1 MCEIKGRVEQAQGAG
16 AEGLDAATH
25 EAFTTRYQALLTE
38 GLAHNPAAAAVPGQR
53 GRSKQSKARNLLLRL
68 QQHEGEVL
76 RFMMDFRVPF
86 DNNLAERDLRM
97 MKVQQ
102 KISGCFRA
110 VAGAEAFCR
119 LRSYVSTVRK
129 HGSNV
134 LAALEQVFNGTPFLP
149 EVRAG

>member
-1 MCEIKGRVEQAQGAG
+1 LTH
-16 AEGLDAATH
+16 GLSA
-25 EAFTTRYQALLTE
+25 
-38 GLAHNPAAAAVPGQR
+38 NPAAPAVPGQR

-68 QQHEGEVL
+68 QQREAEVL
-76 RFMMDFRVPF
+76 RFMTDLRVPF
-86 DNNLAERDLRM
+86 DHNRAERDLRL

-129 HGSNV
+129 HGINV
-134 LAALEQVFNGTPFLP
+134 LAALEQVFTGTPFLP
-149 EVRAG
+149 DVRAG